1 MFEKARD
8 TFPVRVI
15 SDNVFGARR
24 ADSTDTRGAV
34 VTTRSVRADTRDAV
48 RDNATYTPAKSN
60 TPTIERMLIV
70 RRGFADW
77 RDRAPKPLLTRDTC
91 VNRISIEVS

>member
-8 TFPVRVI
+8 IFPVRVI

-48 RDNATYTPAKSN
+48 RDNAT
-60 TPTIERMLIV
+60 
-70 RRGFADW
+70 
-77 RDRAPKPLLTRDTC
+77 
-91 VNRISIEVS
+91 